1 MNKNYQIITERYP
14 KVAEAYLKVKDID
27 FSGNNVRAFID
38 TAADGTDIVTFQA
51 NDRYN
56 YVNSRY
62 YPLAAASEWAEMF
75 ENFDPRGIIGI
86 LGLGNGMHIR
96 EMLKKIS
103 PSNKVVVVEPSA
115 EMFNIVMNEFDISD
129 ILGDPRVF
137 IAVDGISDGIY
148 NEFLGVF
155 LNYSNYELL
164 DIYALPNYD
173 RIFTSRFTELMDMYK
188 SAAELIVVERN
199 TKIKYSGEYISNIL
213 NNYEDIINNYTIN
226 ELKDKFKDINVNDV
240 PAIIVAAGP
249 SLDDNINELKA
260 AVGKAFIIVVDTALK
275 SVLNAGIRPDVSV
288 LVDPHKPMVLFDH
301 PDIENI
307 PMVAY
312 HRASYKITKK
322 IKAPKFYFGEP
333 NQYISHIYKKYA
345 KIDVDCLETGGSVAN
360 NAFSIA
366 KDLGFRTII
375 LVGQDLAFKENR
387 SFTVGAYGRNVE
399 KDNVKKNK
407 ETVWVDGVNGE
418 KVETLKNL
426 ELYLRWFEKQII
438 VYKELKVID
447 ATEGG
452 ALIKGA
458 INMTLRDA
466 ISQECKEEFS
476 ASDIIAKCKPAFISE
491 DIMQIKEEFRNIP
504 NRLTELRKKMEEGI
518 RSYYKIDELYRRG
531 KRESNEFTK
540 YLNKISDINLE
551 LTNDALFEL
560 IEVHNAKA
568 SFEMA
573 RQVYAKSENEK
584 DEMKTSIDNGIKLF
598 ESYKESI
605 NKLMKDITKWLEND
619 KDI

>member
-1 MNKNYQIITERYP
+1 MNKNYQIIMERYP
-14 KVAEAYLKVKDID
+14 KVADAYLKVKDKD
-27 FSGNNVRAFID
+27 FSGNSVRAFVD
-38 TAADGTDIVTFQA
+38 TAADGNDIVTFQV

-56 YVNSRY
+56 YINSRY
-62 YPLAAASEWAEMF
+62 YPLEAAKTWAEIF
-75 ENFDPRGIIGI
+75 ENYDTRGIVAVF
-86 LGLGNGMHIR
+86 GLGNGMHIR
-96 EMLKKIS
+96 EMLKRLS
-103 PSNKVVVVEPSA
+103 PSNAVVIVEPSA

-129 ILGDPRVF
+129 ILSDSRVF
-137 IAVDGISDGIY
+137 LAVDGVSDGIY

-155 LNYSNYELL
+155 LNYSNYDLL
-164 DIYALPNYD
+164 DVHALPNYD
-173 RIFTSRFTELMDMYK
+173 RIFKDRFIELMNMYK

-226 ELKDKFKDINVNDV
+226 ELKDKFREVDV
-240 PAIIVAAGP
+240 KNIPAIIVSAGP
-249 SLDDNINELKA
+249 SLDDNINELKS
-260 AVGKAFIIVVDTALK
+260 AVDKAFIIVVDTALK
-275 SVLNAGIRPDVSV
+275 SMLNAGIMPDVSV
-288 LVDPHKPMVLFDH
+288 LVDPHKPMVLFNH
-301 PDIENI
+301 PDIVNI

-312 HRASYKITKK
+312 HRASHKITGK
-322 IKAPKFYFGEP
+322 IKAHKFYFGEP

-360 NAFSIA
+360 NAFSLA

-375 LVGQDLAFKENR
+375 LVGQDLAFKEDR
-387 SFTVGAYGRNVE
+387 SFTIDAYGKNID
-399 KDNVKKNK
+399 KSKMKKNQ

-458 INMTLRDA
+458 VNMTLKDA
-466 ISQECKEEFS
+466 ISQECKEEFM
-476 ASDIIAKCKPAFISE
+476 ASDLIAKCKPAFSST
-491 DIMQIKEEFRNIP
+491 DIENIREEFKNIP
-504 NRLTELRKKMEEGI
+504 SRLAELKKKMEEDI

-531 KRESNEFTK
+531 KRESNEFAK
-540 YLNKISDINLE
+540 YLQKISDINSEITTDPLY
-551 LTNDALFEL
+551 EL

-573 RQVYAKSENEK
+573 RQAYVKSENER
-584 DEMKTSIDNGIKLF
+584 DEMKITVDNGIKLL
-598 ESYKESI
+598 ESYKEAI
-605 NKLMKDITKWLEND
+605 NKLMEDVAKWLNE
-619 KDI
+619 K

>member
-1 MNKNYQIITERYP
+1 MNKNYQVITERYP
-14 KVAEAYLKVKDID
+14 KIAEAYLRVKDID
-27 FSGNNVRAFID
+27 FSSNNVRAFVD

-51 NDRYN
+51 NARYN
-56 YVNSRY
+56 YINSRY
-62 YPLAAASEWAEMF
+62 YPLKAASVWAEMF
-75 ENFDPRGIIGI
+75 EKYDSRGIVAV

-96 EMLKKIS
+96 ELLKKLA
-103 PSNKVVVVEPSA
+103 PTNAVVIVEPSL

-129 ILGDPRVF
+129 ILNDERVF
-137 IAVDGISDGIY
+137 LAVDGVSEGIY

-155 LNYSNYELL
+155 LNYSNYDLL
-164 DIYALPNYD
+164 DIHALPNYD
-173 RIFTSRFTELMDMYK
+173 RIFKDRFVELMNMYK

-213 NNYEDIINNYTIN
+213 KNYDDIISNYTIN
-226 ELKDKFKDINVNDV
+226 ELKDKFREIDVKNV
-240 PAIIVAAGP
+240 PAIVVSAGP
-249 SLDDNINELKA
+249 SLDDNIKDLKA
-260 AVGKAFIIVVDTALK
+260 AEGKAFIIVVDTALK
-275 SVLNAGIRPDVSV
+275 SVLNAGIKPDMSV
-288 LVDPHKPMVLFDH
+288 LVDPHKPMILFNH
-301 PDIENI
+301 PDIINI

-312 HRASYKITKK
+312 HRASHKITDK

-360 NAFSIA
+360 NAFSLA

-375 LVGQDLAFKENR
+375 LVGQDLAFKEDR
-387 SFTVGAYGRNVE
+387 SFAIDAYGKNID
-399 KDNVKKNK
+399 KSKLKKNK
-407 ETVWVDGVNGE
+407 ETVWVEGINGE
-418 KVETLKNL
+418 KIETLKNL

-466 ISQECKEEFS
+466 ISSECKEEFN
-476 ASDIIAKCKPAFISE
+476 ATDIIAKCKPAFTSD
-491 DIMQIKEEFRNIP
+491 DIKKIKEEFKFIP
-504 NRLTELRKKMEEGI
+504 SRLTELKKKMEEGI

-531 KRESNEFTK
+531 KRDSNEFAK
-540 YLNKISDINLE
+540 YLQKISAINSE
-551 LTNDALFEL
+551 ISEDALYEL

-573 RQVYAKSENEK
+573 RQAYVKSENEK
-584 DEMKTSIDNGIKLF
+584 DEMKMTVDNGIKLF
-598 ESYKESI
+598 ESYREAI
-605 NKLMKDITKWLEND
+605 NKLMDDVTKWLEDTEN
-619 KDI
+619 K

>member
-1 MNKNYQIITERYP
+1 MNKNYKIITERYP
-14 KVAEAYLKVKDID
+14 KVADAYLKVKDID
-27 FSGNNVRAFID
+27 FSENSIRAFVD
-38 TAADGTDIVTFQA
+38 SAADGKDIVTFSA
-51 NDRYN
+51 NGRYN

-62 YPLAAASEWAEMF
+62 YPGEAASVWAEMF
-75 ENFDPRGIIGI
+75 ENYDTRGLVAV

-96 EMLKKIS
+96 EMLKKLS
-103 PSNKVVVVEPSA
+103 PSNAVVIVEPSL

-129 ILGDPRVF
+129 IISDRRVF
-137 IAVDGISDGIY
+137 LAVDGVSDGIY

-173 RIFTSRFTELMDMYK
+173 RIFRDRFAELMNMYK

-199 TKIKYSGEYISNIL
+199 TKIKYSGEYITNIL

-226 ELKDKFKDINVNDV
+226 ELKDKFKDVDISNV
-240 PAIIVAAGP
+240 PAIIVSAGP

-260 AVGKAFIIVVDTALK
+260 AQGKAFIIVVDTAIK
-275 SVLNAGIRPDVSV
+275 TVLNAGIMPDMSV
-288 LVDPHKPMVLFDH
+288 IVDPHKPMVLFNH
-301 PDIENI
+301 PDIAKI

-312 HRASYKITKK
+312 HRASSKITEK

-366 KDLGFRTII
+366 KDLGFETII

-387 SFTVGAYGRNVE
+387 TFTKDAYGKNVDKE
-399 KDNVKKNK
+399 KMKEKQ

-426 ELYLRWFEKQII
+426 ELYLRWFEKQIV
-438 VYKELKVID
+438 VYKELRVID

-458 INMTLRDA
+458 INMTLKEA
-466 ISQECKEEFS
+466 IDNECKKEFN
-476 ASDIIAKCKPAFISE
+476 ASEVIAKCMPAFNE
-491 DIMQIKEEFRNIP
+491 ADILKIKEEFNNIP
-504 NRLTELRKKMEEGI
+504 SRLNELKKLMEEGI
-518 RSYYKIDELYRRG
+518 RSYYKIDELYRKG
-531 KRESNEFTK
+531 KRNSNEFTK
-540 YLNKISDINLE
+540 YLNRISELDLE
-551 LTNDALFEL
+551 ITNEPLYEL
-560 IEVHNAKA
+560 IEVHNAKV
-568 SFEMA
+568 SFEMK
-573 RQVYAKSENEK
+573 RQAYEKAENEQ
-584 DEMKTSIDNGIKLF
+584 DEMKMLVNNGTKLF
-598 ESYKESI
+598 ESYKQSI
-605 NKLMKDITKWLEND
+605 NKLMEDVTKWLENTNS
-619 KDI
+619 K